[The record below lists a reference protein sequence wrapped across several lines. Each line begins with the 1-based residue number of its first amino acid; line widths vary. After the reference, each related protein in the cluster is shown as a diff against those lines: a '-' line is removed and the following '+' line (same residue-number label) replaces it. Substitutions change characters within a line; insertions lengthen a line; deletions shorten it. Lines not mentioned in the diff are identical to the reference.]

1 MTDRK
6 RMYNGASNAAWG
18 YVLLYFDINLG
29 RVSILPKWA
38 GFLLLLSAA
47 DAWKEERR
55 DLALL
60 RPLGLLLVAW
70 NGADWLLS
78 WGGGDLDGRF
88 LLLDLLIGA
97 ASLYFHFQL
106 LTDAAALAEKY
117 QPPEG
122 KLDRDLLRW
131 RTVQAVLTTGI
142 AVINPL
148 SPRLGEAG
156 TLLVGVLS
164 MAGAIMGVVLMLQLF
179 ALRRLFRENEPSP
192 PAPAGPQPRQ

>member
-6 RMYNGASNAAWG
+6 RLYNGASNAAWG
-18 YVLLYFDINLG
+18 YFFRYFDIRLG
-29 RVSILPKWA
+29 TVNILPMFM
-38 GFLLLLSAA
+38 GYLLLLSAA

-60 RPLGLLLVAW
+60 RPLGLLLACW
-70 NGADWLLS
+70 SGADWLLS
-78 WGGGDLDGRF
+78 WGGGELYGHF
-88 LLLDLLIGA
+88 LFLGPLLSA
-97 ASLYFHFQL
+97 AALYFHFQF

-131 RTVQAVLTTGI
+131 RTVQTVLTTGI

-156 TLLVGVLS
+156 TLLMGVLS

-179 ALRRLFRENEPSP
+179 ALRRLFREDA
-192 PAPAGPQPRQ
+192 PAPTE